1 MARVYQV
8 PRHAFPWLLATVLL
22 ASLPHLWR
30 GPVWLAITVPLL
42 LGWRLLIQRGWLSMP
57 GQLLRVPLLIGLVG
71 ATIYSHGTL
80 LGPEA
85 GVTLLV
91 AAFALKMLEMFRL
104 RDAYVVII
112 LACFVLAT
120 AFLFAR
126 DPLTTLYIGVVLV
139 VVVAALIGI
148 NHPESGVSSWRHL
161 RPAALMV
168 AQALPLM
175 LVLFILVPRMPP
187 LWNLQVNQQQAK
199 TGMSDSMAPGEI
211 SRLSRNSAL
220 AFRVEFAGDVPSP
233 AARYWRGLT
242 YGFFD
247 GRRWSQA
254 LPPQIK
260 SQDYVH
266 FTQGAS
272 AAVAPEW
279 YQQLLAARG
288 SEPQWRYQVVME
300 RTGQQWLYA
309 LSVPF
314 SDRPEIGLARDMRL
328 LSRTDIETTFSY
340 QVDSYQM
347 AVEPAELSAWQR
359 EFYTALPEQG
369 NSRAREMAQ
378 RWRAEAT
385 GNGAFITRLLLWFN
399 QEPFY
404 YTLEP
409 PLLGDNTVD
418 DFLFRSR
425 RGFCEHYASS
435 FAYLLRAAGIPTR
448 IVAGYQGGE
457 LNPLGSHLLVRQ
469 YDAHVWVEAWLPG
482 QGWVEFDP
490 TAAVAPTRIEQ
501 GLEAALSGT
510 GESAFSGFASTLR
523 GIPLLMRLEFLAD
536 YIEFGWAKWV
546 LGYNQKNQLEFL
558 SRWLGEVTPKRM
570 VIALAVTGGSILL
583 VMLLWMLWRLRQPR
597 LVWWQREY
605 QQMHRLLNDHGVP
618 VAAHMTAAQISR
630 ATASRYPAAQQ
641 PLKDWLRC
649 YETVAYRRNGII
661 DSVTL
666 QRQLRTLRQQVRRR
680 LRHR

>member
-8 PRHAFPWLLATVLL
+8 PRHAFPWLLAAVLL

-42 LGWRLLIQRGWLSMP
+42 LGWRLLIQRGLLSMP
-57 GQLLRVPLLIGLVG
+57 GQLLRVPLLFALIG

-112 LACFVLAT
+112 LAFFVLAT

-126 DPLTTLYIGVVLV
+126 DPLTTLYIGMVLTV
-139 VVVAALIGI
+139 LVAALIGI
-148 NHPESGVSSWRHL
+148 NHPESGLSSWRHL
-161 RPAALMV
+161 RPAVMMV
-168 AQALPLM
+168 GQALPLM

-199 TGMSDSMAPGEI
+199 TGMSDSMAPGEV
-211 SRLSRNSAL
+211 SRLSRNSGL
-220 AFRVEFAGDVPSP
+220 AFRVEFDGDIPPP

-254 LPPQIK
+254 LPAQIK
-260 SQDYVH
+260 PQDYLH
-266 FTQGAS
+266 FGGS
-272 AAVAPEW
+272 AAKDSSHDW
-279 YQQLLAARG
+279 YQQLLADRD
-288 SEPQWRYQVVME
+288 SDPQWRYQVIME

-314 SDRPEIGLARDMRL
+314 SSSQEIGLARDMRL
-328 LSRTDIETTFSY
+328 VRRTDIETTFAY

-347 AVEPAELSAWQR
+347 AVEYRELSQWQQD
-359 EFYTALPEQG
+359 FYTALPEQG
-369 NSRAREMAQ
+369 NGRARRMAQ
-378 RWRAEAT
+378 QWRAEAS
-385 GNGAFITRLLLWFN
+385 GDGAFITRLLLWLN
-399 QEPFY
+399 QEPFF

-409 PLLGDNTVD
+409 PLLGENTVD

-457 LNPLGSHLLVRQ
+457 ANPLGSHLLVRQ

-490 TAAVAPTRIEQ
+490 TAAVAPSRIEQ

-510 GESAFSGFASTLR
+510 GESAISGFAGVMR
-523 GIPLLMRLEFLAD
+523 GIPLLARLEFLAD

-546 LGYNQKNQLEFL
+546 LGYNQENQLEFL
-558 SRWLGEVTPKRM
+558 SRWLGEVTPQRM
-570 VIALAVTGGSILL
+570 VIALAVTGGSILS

-605 QQMHRLLNDHGVP
+605 QQMERLLSRYGVTL
-618 VAAHMTAAQISR
+618 ATHMTPTQMGAIS
-630 ATASRYPAAQQ
+630 ADQHPAAQQ

-649 YETVAYRRNGII
+649 YETIAYRRGGII
-661 DSVTL
+661 ETTTL
-666 QRQLRTLRQQVRRR
+666 QRQLRTLRHQVRRR